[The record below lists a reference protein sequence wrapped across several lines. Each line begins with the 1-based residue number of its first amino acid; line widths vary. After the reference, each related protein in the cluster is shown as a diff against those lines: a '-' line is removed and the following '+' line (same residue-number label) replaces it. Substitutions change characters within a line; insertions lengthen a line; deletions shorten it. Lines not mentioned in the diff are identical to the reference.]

1 LITMGSRG
9 RDGMRRV
16 LVGSVSDKVVR
27 FAHCPV
33 LVARS

>member
-1 LITMGSRG
+1 MGSRG

-16 LVGSVSDKVVR
+16 MVGSVSEKVVR